1 MLLQLFLCNAPHD
14 FQLLKN
20 VMILFFSRAQGSCYI
35 HKTNGEQS
43 SELGKVLLS
52 IQQFYEFNDLC
63 VYWRI
68 YRYQKLLPSNI
79 ISAKICISVAVYFS
93 TSGWGGS

>member
-1 MLLQLFLCNAPHD
+1 MLLQLFLCNAPHV

-20 VMILFFSRAQGSCYI
+20 IMILFFSRAQGSCYI

-52 IQQFYEFNDLC
+52 IQQF
-63 VYWRI
+63 
-68 YRYQKLLPSNI
+68 
-79 ISAKICISVAVYFS
+79 
-93 TSGWGGS
+93 